1 MFDRSLVLLS
11 RSIFTGLSDEPI
23 DGYVS
28 IRGNRIESVG
38 ASDRAAEYTAHA
50 DEVRDLGSRTV
61 MAGLVDVRTFFT
73 GWVLRRIGADLIDA
87 TSADDVFTAMSNWK
101 EERPQAPMALG
112 MNLPETLMGDDLVDM
127 LDEKFSSTP
136 AVAFTAGAETCV
148 LNSAASARYG
158 FTPEACYAEMIWHL
172 MRDYLPLQEVRD
184 AYGDYMTMLNSRGVT
199 AIKEMCFDD
208 YYGFADEMYRREQEG
223 ELTVRVDMM
232 SQPVGHGADLDYACS
247 ARDRFQGDFVRF
259 SGFNRMTDRGVW
271 CGLAEM
277 IDPYEEGADAGAG
290 GKTVVEE
297 PEWDLISRELS
308 EIDAQ
313 GFRYSLHCQG
323 DGAVRKTIDLY
334 ERLPRD
340 ESGRL
345 ARRHSITDLENSDPA
360 DLARMGAIGG
370 ICEVYPQ
377 ILTLDKRED
386 CLSTMRRQIGE
397 KRLSRSWNRRAMVDG
412 GCVLCCGTDLPLLIP
427 HLGDSI
433 YSACGGYF
441 ADGLDVNPQNT
452 VSVAELLRAW
462 TAGGSYD
469 LVRENDFGTLE
480 AGKLADI
487 CVLDRDVFAVDPK
500 DARDIQV
507 SLTLSD
513 GRVVYEDC

>member
-61 MAGLVDVRTFFT
+61 MAGLVDVHTFFT

-247 ARDRFQGDFVRF
+247 ARDRFQADFVRF
-259 SGFNRMTDRGVW
+259 TGFNRMTARGVW

-277 IDPYEEGADAGAG
+277 IDP
-290 GKTVVEE
+290 
-297 PEWDLISRELS
+297 
-308 EIDAQ
+308 
-313 GFRYSLHCQG
+313 
-323 DGAVRKTIDLY
+323 
-334 ERLPRD
+334 
-340 ESGRL
+340 
-345 ARRHSITDLENSDPA
+345 
-360 DLARMGAIGG
+360 
-370 ICEVYPQ
+370 
-377 ILTLDKRED
+377 
-386 CLSTMRRQIGE
+386 
-397 KRLSRSWNRRAMVDG
+397 
-412 GCVLCCGTDLPLLIP
+412 
-427 HLGDSI
+427 
-433 YSACGGYF
+433 
-441 ADGLDVNPQNT
+441 
-452 VSVAELLRAW
+452 
-462 TAGGSYD
+462 
-469 LVRENDFGTLE
+469 
-480 AGKLADI
+480 
-487 CVLDRDVFAVDPK
+487 
-500 DARDIQV
+500 
-507 SLTLSD
+507 
-513 GRVVYEDC
+513 

>member
-1 MFDRSLVLLS
+1 M
-11 RSIFTGLSDEPI
+11 
-23 DGYVS
+23 
-28 IRGNRIESVG
+28 
-38 ASDRAAEYTAHA
+38 
-50 DEVRDLGSRTV
+50 
-61 MAGLVDVRTFFT
+61 
-73 GWVLRRIGADLIDA
+73 
-87 TSADDVFTAMSNWK
+87 
-101 EERPQAPMALG
+101 
-112 MNLPETLMGDDLVDM
+112 
-127 LDEKFSSTP
+127 
-136 AVAFTAGAETCV
+136 
-148 LNSAASARYG
+148 
-158 FTPEACYAEMIWHL
+158 
-172 MRDYLPLQEVRD
+172 
-184 AYGDYMTMLNSRGVT
+184 
-199 AIKEMCFDD
+199 
-208 YYGFADEMYRREQEG
+208 
-223 ELTVRVDMM
+223 
-232 SQPVGHGADLDYACS
+232 
-247 ARDRFQGDFVRF
+247 
-259 SGFNRMTDRGVW
+259 
-271 CGLAEM
+271 
-277 IDPYEEGADAGAG
+277 
-290 GKTVVEE
+290 VEE